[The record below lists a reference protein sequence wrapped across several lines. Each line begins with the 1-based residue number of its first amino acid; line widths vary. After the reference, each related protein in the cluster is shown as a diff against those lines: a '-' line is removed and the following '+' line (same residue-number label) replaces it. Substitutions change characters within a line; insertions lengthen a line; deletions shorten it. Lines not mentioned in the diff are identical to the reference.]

1 MLLRLGAVLLMAVL
15 DGTGDLRADM
25 DGNCSL
31 NVLDFNG
38 FLNAFA
44 AGCP

>member
-1 MLLRLGAVLLMAVL
+1 MLDFSAFLNYFAAH
-15 DGTGDLRADM
+15 DLRADM

-31 NVLDFNG
+31 NVLDFGG